1 MTAQTLHPKGWKP
14 AKGYANGMSARG
26 RMVLTGGL
34 IGWNAD
40 GEGVTDDFVGQVE
53 QVLKNIVAVLA
64 EAGAGPRHLVRLSW
78 YVTSK
83 AEYLADQKGLD
94 RVYRVVIGRHYPA
107 MAVVQVMALIEDRA
121 RVEIEATAI
130 IPD

>member
-53 QVLKNIVAVLA
+53 QVLKTSWPCW
-64 EAGAGPRHLVRLSW
+64 PRPV
-78 YVTSK
+78 
-83 AEYLADQKGLD
+83 
-94 RVYRVVIGRHYPA
+94 PA
-107 MAVVQVMALIEDRA
+107 PGIWCG
-121 RVEIEATAI
+121 
-130 IPD
+130 